1 MFKHTV
7 AVVIRKSSMGCY
19 TSRGINDA
27 QLREAEERV
36 KAVET
41 RLGFRAVTAQEVYL
55 LLANYRP
62 ASFISR
68 RVMERFLGKL
78 GFSDAE
84 SILQFGPSHT
94 LFDSLREGK
103 GYSIKKLT
111 LLAVFLTSDTD
122 YTKALILF
130 TTYHTSPEPCMSLE
144 EITELICDALH
155 LALNLLVH
163 YAENEAGVRQDG
175 EAQRKLSH
183 YAEVL
188 ANGDELVLA
197 KIQRH
202 LKAAKELTEVEF
214 LHRLTN
220 MPGMLLCSA
229 CGLREYAYKFSSAKR
244 WKPEDQ
250 NVHSMLSKDM
260 KLD

>member
-1 MFKHTV
+1 
-7 AVVIRKSSMGCY
+7 MGCY
-19 TSRGINDA
+19 TSRGINNA
-27 QLREAEERV
+27 QLREAEEQV
-36 KAVET
+36 KAVES

-68 RVMERFLGKL
+68 RVMERLLGKL

-84 SILQFGPSHT
+84 STLQSGPLHT
-94 LFDSLREGK
+94 LFDSLQEGK

-111 LLAVFLTSDTD
+111 LLAVFLTCDTD

-130 TTYHTSPEPCMSLE
+130 TTYHTGPELCMSHE
-144 EITELICDALH
+144 EITELTSDAVH
-155 LALNLLVH
+155 LAINLLVH
-163 YAENEAGVRQDG
+163 YAENEAGMRQDW

-183 YAEVL
+183 YVDVL
-188 ANGDELVLA
+188 VMGDEMVLA
-197 KIQRH
+197 KIQRQ

-229 CGLREYAYKFSSAKR
+229 CGLREFAYKFASAKR
-244 WKPEDQ
+244 WKLEDP
-250 NVHSMLSKDM
+250 NVHSILSKDIN
-260 KLD
+260 LD

>member
-1 MFKHTV
+1 
-7 AVVIRKSSMGCY
+7 MGCY
-19 TSRGINDA
+19 ANRGITNP

-36 KAVET
+36 KSVESG
-41 RLGFRAVTAQEVYL
+41 LGFRVVTAQEVFL

-68 RVMERFLGKL
+68 RVMERLLGKL

-84 SILQFGPSHT
+84 KTLQSGPSHI

-111 LLAVFLTSDTD
+111 LLAVFLTSDSD

-130 TTYHTSPEPCMSLE
+130 NTYHIGTEPCMNHD
-144 EITELICDALH
+144 EITELTADALH

-163 YAENEAGVRQDG
+163 YAENEAGMRQDE
-175 EAQRKLSH
+175 EAQRKLGH
-183 YAEVL
+183 YAEEL
-188 ANGDELVLA
+188 AIGDEQALA

-229 CGLREYAYKFSSAKR
+229 CGLREFAYKFASVKR
-244 WKPEDQ
+244 WKPDDS
-250 NVHSMLSKDM
+250 NVHSVLSKDIQ
-260 KLD
+260 LA